1 MTNKEKQYQT
11 TLDALFNKAGYRV
24 GNMTPANIEARIL
37 TAAEIAIGDGGFRA
51 KEILENWQQLMEMD
65 DKTYFKQVKF
75 YG

>member
-1 MTNKEKQYQT
+1 MNNKEKQYQT

-51 KEILENWQQLMEMD
+51 KEILENWKQLMEMN
-65 DKTYFKQVKF
+65 DKTYLKQVKY